1 MARIKVHELRNKSK
15 TYLLAQLK
23 DLKAELALLHAAK
36 VTSGAPNKLS
46 KIKVVRLSIAQVLTV
61 ISQKQKSA
69 LREVYKNKKGK
80 RFASVHVW
88 RCNEQVRP
96 FIHNSQILGVY
107 SNKGRIFAFTLT
119 CKLNTV
125 KGNKPS
131 KEKRPISVPGSDG
144 VAPPIVELEEG
155 SVGNGGRKVEET
167 KNGVV
172 GFGIVKKL
180 PRKVLG
186 ILSNLPLA
194 IAEMFAIAALMA
206 SGTFIDQG
214 EAPDYYLREK
224 VYVIRRQKW
233 RHR

>member
-1 MARIKVHELRNKSK
+1 MLEFFGV
-15 TYLLAQLK
+15 
-23 DLKAELALLHAAK
+23 
-36 VTSGAPNKLS
+36 
-46 KIKVVRLSIAQVLTV
+46 KICR
-61 ISQKQKSA
+61 
-69 LREVYKNKKGK
+69 GK

-88 RCNEQVRP
+88 RCNEQIHP
-96 FIHNSQILGVY
+96 FIHNSRILGVY

-119 CKLNTV
+119 CKLNIV
-125 KGNKPS
+125 KGNKPN
-131 KEKRPISVPGSDG
+131 KEKRPISVLGSDG
-144 VAPPIVELEEG
+144 VAPPVVELEEG

-214 EAPDYYLREK
+214 EAPNYYLREK
-224 VYVIRRQKW
+224 VYVIRWQKW
-233 RHR
+233 RRR

>member
-1 MARIKVHELRNKSK
+1 MLEFLGV
-15 TYLLAQLK
+15 
-23 DLKAELALLHAAK
+23 
-36 VTSGAPNKLS
+36 
-46 KIKVVRLSIAQVLTV
+46 KICR
-61 ISQKQKSA
+61 
-69 LREVYKNKKGK
+69 GK

-96 FIHNSQILGVY
+96 FIHNSRILGVY
-107 SNKGRIFAFTLT
+107 NNKGRIFAFTLT

-131 KEKRPISVPGSDG
+131 KEKRPISVLGSDG
-144 VAPPIVELEEG
+144 VAPPVVELEEG

-186 ILSNLPLA
+186 ILSNLP
-194 IAEMFAIAALMA
+194 
-206 SGTFIDQG
+206 
-214 EAPDYYLREK
+214 
-224 VYVIRRQKW
+224 VYC
-233 RHR
+233 

>member
-1 MARIKVHELRNKSK
+1 MKLRNKSK

-23 DLKAELALLHAAK
+23 DLKADLAFLHVAK
-36 VTSGAPNKLS
+36 VTGGAPNKLS
-46 KIKVVRLSIAQVLTV
+46 KFKVVRLSIAQVLTI

-69 LREVYKNKKGK
+69 LREVYKNKKYLPLTKSLVRSGCAVAKSDCAVAWVVVPVEVGGGK
-80 RFASVHVW
+80 KNSDEARGLLQSMYGGVTSRFVHLS
-88 RCNEQVRP
+88 RM
-96 FIHNSQILGVY
+96 
-107 SNKGRIFAFTLT
+107 
-119 CKLNTV
+119 
-125 KGNKPS
+125 
-131 KEKRPISVPGSDG
+131 
-144 VAPPIVELEEG
+144 
-155 SVGNGGRKVEET
+155 GNGGRKVEET

-186 ILSNLPLA
+186 ILSFLPLA

-224 VYVIRRQKW
+224 VYVICQQK
-233 RHR
+233 

>member
-1 MARIKVHELRNKSK
+1 MVCNLKGAAAMARIKVHELRNKSK
-15 TYLLAQLK
+15 TDLLAQLK
-23 DLKAELALLHAAK
+23 DLRRSLLFSMLQRSKSQLLEKFTRTRSTCLLRKVWPALVVWWPDLIVRWLRPLLMWRLK
-36 VTSGAPNKLS
+36 EER
-46 KIKVVRLSIAQVLTV
+46 KIVMVCDGD
-61 ISQKQKSA
+61 
-69 LREVYKNKKGK
+69 EDGDK

-96 FIHNSQILGVY
+96 FIHKSRILGVY
-107 SNKGRIFAFTLT
+107 SNKGRIFTFTLT

-131 KEKRPISVPGSDG
+131 KEKRPISVSGYDG
-144 VAPPIVELEEG
+144 VAPPVVELEEG

-186 ILSNLPLA
+186 ILSNCLCLLLRCLLLLP
-194 IAEMFAIAALMA
+194 
-206 SGTFIDQG
+206 
-214 EAPDYYLREK
+214 
-224 VYVIRRQKW
+224 
-233 RHR
+233 

>member
-1 MARIKVHELRNKSK
+1 MVCDGDE
-15 TYLLAQLK
+15 
-23 DLKAELALLHAAK
+23 
-36 VTSGAPNKLS
+36 GG
-46 KIKVVRLSIAQVLTV
+46 
-61 ISQKQKSA
+61 
-69 LREVYKNKKGK
+69 GK

-88 RCNEQVRP
+88 RCNEQ
-96 FIHNSQILGVY
+96 
-107 SNKGRIFAFTLT
+107 
-119 CKLNTV
+119 LNTV

-131 KEKRPISVPGSDG
+131 KENRSIPVPGSDG
-144 VAPPIVELEEG
+144 VAPPVIELEEG

-186 ILSNLPLA
+186 ILSNLPLP

-224 VYVIRRQKW
+224 VYVIRWKKW
-233 RHR
+233 RRR

>member
-1 MARIKVHELRNKSK
+1 MARIKVHKLRNKSK
-15 TYLLAQLK
+15 TDLLAQLK
-23 DLKAELALLHAAK
+23 DLKAELALLHVAK

-46 KIKVVRLSIAQVLTV
+46 KIKVVR
-61 ISQKQKSA
+61 
-69 LREVYKNKKGK
+69 GK

-96 FIHNSQILGVY
+96 FIHNSQFFGVY

-119 CKLNTV
+119 F
-125 KGNKPS
+125 
-131 KEKRPISVPGSDG
+131 
-144 VAPPIVELEEG
+144 VELEEG

-194 IAEMFAIAALMA
+194 IAEMFAIAALMD

-224 VYVIRRQKW
+224 IYVICRQKW
-233 RHR
+233 RRR